1 MRRASWLFLLLFV
14 VAASATAGA
23 QSANLVIHGTVVD
36 STEAPIPGALVTATS
51 DRGSAPAFATT
62 DAGGAFSLPLGAGE
76 YRVSVHVDG
85 FRDLEQLVRR
95 ARRRPR
101 RPGSCCRSPGCA
113 RR

>member
-51 DRGSAPAFATT
+51 DRGSAPALAMT
-62 DAGGAFSLPLGAGE
+62 DAGGAFTLPLGAGDTGSASTSTGSATWNSSSP
-76 YRVSVHVDG
+76 RV
-85 FRDLEQLVRR
+85 
-95 ARRRPR
+95 RRRPR
-101 RPGSCCRSPGCA
+101 RPGSCCRSPGCV